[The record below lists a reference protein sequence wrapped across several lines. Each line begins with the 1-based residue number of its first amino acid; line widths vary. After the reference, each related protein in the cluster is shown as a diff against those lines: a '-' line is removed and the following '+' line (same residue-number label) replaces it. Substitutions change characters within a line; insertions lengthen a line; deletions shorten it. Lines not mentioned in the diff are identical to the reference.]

1 MYDPH
6 RCTAQ
11 LSQVMLF
18 WNRKGHITFV
28 NTNVVRIM
36 DSEKDTLL
44 PLDEQ
49 QEDLFNRDKP
59 NLLVATKEDGQ
70 QQQQQRYRRQRQN
83 AVKSSSPFFQGA
95 RVA

>member
-1 MYDPH
+1 MYDPR
-6 RCTAQ
+6 RCTAP

-18 WNRKGHITFV
+18 GNRKGHITFV

-49 QEDLFNRDKP
+49 QEDLFKRDKP
-59 NLLVATKEDGQ
+59 NLLVATTEDGQ